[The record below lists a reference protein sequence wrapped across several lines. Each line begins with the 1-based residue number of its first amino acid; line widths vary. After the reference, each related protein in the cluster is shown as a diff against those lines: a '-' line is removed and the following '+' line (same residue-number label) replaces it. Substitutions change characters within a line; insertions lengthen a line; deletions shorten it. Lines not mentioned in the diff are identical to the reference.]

1 MKKTTVQ
8 CKIGQSEVILET
20 GMIAKQ
26 ADGAVVA
33 RCGNNIVLATVVSSK
48 QASQADFFPL
58 TVEYQE
64 RLYASGKIP
73 GGYFKRE
80 GRPTELNILNCRL
93 IDRPLRPL
101 FPSGYNHE
109 TQIIATV
116 LSFDGLFPVNILAGI
131 ASSAALHISDIPFA
145 GPACF
150 VQLSQVNKEIIL
162 NPDPSQIKTS
172 NINMIVAGTKKGL
185 LMVEGEAQLLTESE
199 VLNAL
204 KFAHQSFLP
213 VIEAQEDLRSKVA
226 KEKRVFTP
234 IKIDESLQARV
245 TKAAKD
251 QITLGVKIKAKQERY
266 EKLST
271 IKTEIIKQFTEEL
284 PDSCPEKIKEEHSKI
299 VQNIYDHL
307 KYEIVRSMILNE
319 GTRIDG
325 RGNAQVR
332 DIACEVGF
340 LPRSHGSGLF
350 TRGETQVLGTVT
362 LGTSDDAQSIDTL
375 HGSLNKRFLLHYNFP
390 PFCVG
395 ETGRIGGQSRR
406 EIGHGFLAERALV
419 AILPDEEKFP
429 YIIRVVSEVLESNG
443 SSSMGTVCSAMLA
456 LLDAGVPVKANVA
469 GIAMGLIKEGNK
481 VAILS
486 DILGDEDHLG
496 DMDFKVAGTK
506 EGITALQ
513 MDIKIDNIDFDTI
526 EKALM
531 QAKEGRSTIL
541 DKMEQVVSH
550 PRSDLS
556 EFAPRIETLK
566 INADKIK
573 DIIGPNGRKIKEI
586 IATTG
591 VKIDITDDGTVN
603 VISSNLEDRKH
614 ALKIIKNI
622 VADPEVGKVYEGKV
636 VKITDFGAFV
646 EILANTTGLLH
657 ISEIAHERVMNVA
670 DYIREGEKISV
681 KVLDIDRTGRIK
693 LSRKVLL

>member
-8 CKIGQSEVILET
+8 CKVGQNEITLET
-20 GMIAKQ
+20 GVMAKQ

-48 QASQADFFPL
+48 QPSQVDFFPL
-58 TVEYQE
+58 MVEYQE

-73 GGYFKRE
+73 GSYFKRE

-101 FPSGYNHE
+101 FPSGYTHD

-131 ASSAALHISDIPFA
+131 ASSTALHISDIPFA
-145 GPACF
+145 GPVCF
-150 VQLSQVNKEIIL
+150 AHLSRVNKEVTL
-162 NPDPSQIKTS
+162 NPDLSQIKKS
-172 NINMIVAGTKKGL
+172 DINMVVAGTKKGL
-185 LMVEGEAQLLTESE
+185 LMVEGEASLLTESE
-199 VLNAL
+199 VLQAL
-204 KFAHQSFLP
+204 KSAHQSFLP
-213 VIEAQEDLRSKVA
+213 VIEAQEEIRSKVGQ
-226 KEKRVFTP
+226 EKRTFTP
-234 IKIDESLQARV
+234 PKADEALQKRV
-245 TKAAKD
+245 KDIAKD
-251 QITLGVKIKAKQERY
+251 QITSGLQIKAKQERY
-266 EKLST
+266 ERLSA
-271 IKTEIIKQFTEEL
+271 IKTEVIKKFIEEL
-284 PDSCPEKIKEEHSKI
+284 PENCPEKAKEEHSKM
-299 VQNIYDHL
+299 VQTIYDHL
-307 KYEIVRSMILNE
+307 KYEIVRSTILNK
-319 GTRIDG
+319 GIRIDG
-325 RGNAQVR
+325 RTNTQIR
-332 DIACEVGF
+332 HIECEVGI
-340 LPRSHGSGLF
+340 LPRTHGSGLF
-350 TRGETQVLGTVT
+350 TRGETQVLGTIT
-362 LGTSDDAQSIDTL
+362 LGTSDDAQNIDTL
-375 HGSLNKRFLLHYNFP
+375 HGNLSKRFLLHYNFP

-406 EIGHGFLAERALV
+406 EIGHGFLAERSLF

-443 SSSMGTVCSAMLA
+443 SSSMGTVCSAVLA

-469 GIAMGLIKEGNK
+469 GIAMGLIKEDDK
-481 VAILS
+481 IAILS

-506 EGITALQ
+506 DGITALQ

-526 EKALM
+526 EKSLM

-541 DKMEQVVSH
+541 DKMEQVISR
-550 PRSDLS
+550 PRKDLS

-566 INADKIK
+566 VKAEKIK
-573 DIIGPNGRKIKEI
+573 DIIGPSGRKIKEI

-591 VKIDITDDGTVN
+591 VKIDITDDGAVN
-603 VISSNLEDRKH
+603 IISSNLEDRKR
-614 ALKIIKNI
+614 ALEIIKNI

-636 VKITDFGAFV
+636 VKVTDFGAFV
-646 EILANTTGLLH
+646 EILANSTGLLH
-657 ISEIAHERVMNVA
+657 ISEIANERVMNVT
-670 DYIREGEKISV
+670 DHIKEGEKISV

>member
-1 MKKTTVQ
+1 MKKITVQ
-8 CKIGQSEVILET
+8 CKIDQNEITLET
-20 GMIAKQ
+20 GMMAKQ

-48 QASQADFFPL
+48 QASQLDFFPL

-150 VQLSQVNKEIIL
+150 VQLARVNKKIIL
-162 NPDPSQIKTS
+162 NPDPSQIKS
-172 NINMIVAGTKKGL
+172 SDINMVVAGTKKGL
-185 LMVEGEAQLLTESE
+185 LMVEGEAHLLTESE
-199 VLNAL
+199 ILQAL
-204 KFAHQSFLP
+204 RSTHQSFLP
-213 VIEAQEDLRSKVA
+213 IIGAQEDLRSKVA
-226 KEKRVFTP
+226 KEKRIFTP
-234 IKIDESLQARV
+234 LKIDESLQTRV
-245 TKAAKD
+245 RNTAKD
-251 QITLGVKIKAKQERY
+251 QINSGVKIKAKQERY
-266 EKLST
+266 ERLSA
-271 IKTEIIKQFTEEL
+271 IKTEVIKQFIEEL
-284 PDSCPEKIKEEHSKI
+284 PDNCPEKTKEDHSKM

-319 GTRIDG
+319 GVRIDG
-325 RGNAQVR
+325 RSNDQIR
-332 DIACEVGF
+332 NIECEVGF
-340 LPRSHGSGLF
+340 LPRTHGSGLF

-362 LGTSDDAQSIDTL
+362 LGTSDDAQNIDTL
-375 HGSLNKRFLLHYNFP
+375 HGNLNKRFLLHYNFP

-395 ETGRIGGQSRR
+395 ETGRTGGQSRR
-406 EIGHGFLAERALV
+406 EIGHGFLAERSLV

-469 GIAMGLIKEGNK
+469 GIAMGLIKEDNK

-496 DMDFKVAGTK
+496 DMDFKVAGTRD
-506 EGITALQ
+506 GITALQ

-531 QAKEGRSTIL
+531 QAKDGRKIIL
-541 DKMEQVVSH
+541 DKMEQVASR

-566 INADKIK
+566 INVEKIK
-573 DIIGPNGRKIKEI
+573 DIIGPSGRKIKEI

-591 VKIDITDDGTVN
+591 VKIDITDDGAVN
-603 VISSNLEDRKH
+603 VISSNLEDRKK
-614 ALKIIKNI
+614 ALEIIKNI

-636 VKITDFGAFV
+636 VKVTDFGAFV

-657 ISEIAHERVMNVA
+657 ISEIAHERVMNVT
-670 DYIREGEKISV
+670 DYIKEGDKVDV

>member
-8 CKIGQSEVILET
+8 CKVDQNTITLET
-20 GMIAKQ
+20 GVMAKQ

-48 QASQADFFPL
+48 QASQMDFFPL

-64 RLYASGKIP
+64 KLYASGKIP

-109 TQIIATV
+109 TQIITIV

-131 ASSAALHISDIPFA
+131 ASSTALHISDIPFG
-145 GPACF
+145 GPVCF
-150 VQLSQVNKEIIL
+150 VQLSRVNKEIIL
-162 NPDPSQIKTS
+162 NPDPSQVKKS
-172 NINMIVAGTKKGL
+172 DINMIVAGTKKGL
-185 LMVEGEAQLLTESE
+185 LMVEGEASLLTESE
-199 VLNAL
+199 VLEAL
-204 KFAHQSFLP
+204 KLAHKSFSP

-226 KEKRVFTP
+226 KEKRIFTP
-234 IKIDESLQARV
+234 PKIDEALQTRV
-245 TKAAKD
+245 KDAAKD
-251 QITLGVKIKAKQERY
+251 QITSGLKIKAKQERY
-266 EKLST
+266 ERLSA
-271 IKTEIIKQFTEEL
+271 IKTDVIKQFIDKLPENCTE
-284 PDSCPEKIKEEHSKI
+284 KAKEEHSKM
-299 VQNIYDHL
+299 VQTIYDNL
-307 KYEIVRSMILNE
+307 KYELVRSTILNR
-319 GTRIDG
+319 GIRIDG
-325 RGNAQVR
+325 RNHTQIR
-332 DIACEVGF
+332 DIGCEVGL
-340 LPRSHGSGLF
+340 LPRTHGSGLF

-362 LGTSDDAQSIDTL
+362 LGTSDDAQNIDTL
-375 HGSLNKRFLLHYNFP
+375 HGNLSKTFLLHYNFP

-395 ETGRIGGQSRR
+395 ETGRVGGQSRR
-406 EIGHGFLAERALV
+406 EVGHGFLAERSLV

-456 LLDAGVPVKANVA
+456 LLDAGVPVKANVS
-469 GIAMGLIKEGNK
+469 GIAMGLIKEDDK

-496 DMDFKVAGTK
+496 DMDFKVAGTRD
-506 EGITALQ
+506 GITALQ

-526 EKALM
+526 EKSLL

-550 PRSDLS
+550 PRNDLS

-566 INADKIK
+566 VNADKIK
-573 DIIGPNGRKIKEI
+573 DIIGPSGRKIKEI

-591 VKIDITDDGTVN
+591 VKIDITDDGAVN
-603 VISSNLEDRKH
+603 IISSNLEDRKR
-614 ALKIIKNI
+614 ALEIIKSI

-636 VKITDFGAFV
+636 VKVTDFGAFV

-657 ISEIAHERVMNVA
+657 ISEIANKRVMNVT
-670 DYIREGEKISV
+670 DYIKEGETVSV